1 MKHFSGIAH
10 GTAEFLQKNSL
21 CDRALFRR
29 FVDVFRTRPDSQ
41 DRAWRGEY
49 WGKMMRGAC
58 LVLAYTEDSE
68 LYDVLTETVCDIL
81 TTAEEDGR
89 VSSYTRE
96 TEFTGWDMWSRKY
109 VLLGLEYYLDVCR
122 DEALAARIVRFLSE
136 CADYILAHIGEGK
149 RDITE
154 TARHWYGMNSSS
166 ILEPI
171 VRLYRLTKEERY
183 LDFATYIVERGG
195 TNAIN
200 IFELAYVNKLLPY
213 QYGVS
218 KAYEMISCFEGLLD
232 YYYATGIEKHK
243 TAVIRFAEAL
253 LSSEIS
259 IIGSCGLTHE
269 LFDHTAARQTAKPT
283 GVMQETCVTVTLMK
297 FLSRML
303 ALTGEAK
310 YADAVERS
318 FYNAYLGALNTELT
332 ETAYMRN
339 RFPER
344 EVRST
349 ILPFDSYSP
358 LTPGRRGLGIG
369 GSLLLPNGSY
379 YGCCACIGAAGVGV
393 FLENAITVTGDT
405 VTVNFYE
412 NGTATLLCAGAEVTI
427 TVKTDYPID
436 GRVEIA
442 VLAERPTAFTLR
454 LRTPAFAD
462 GKGGYVTDTRV
473 WHRDSVMLSLAM
485 PLTVHR
491 PAVWDEDLVYTKVNW
506 GSPGKFCE
514 VEPVR
519 VTHTEEDDRYF
530 AVTRGPLTLAADS
543 RTGKPADSPHSPPKE
558 VELCEPRIAEGVS
571 CLLKL
576 SVTPEEGEPYCLVD
590 YASAGRDW
598 KALIAAW
605 LPTAE

>member
-1 MKHFSGIAH
+1 MKHFLGIAH
-10 GTAEFLQKNSL
+10 GTAEFLQRNFL
-21 CDRALFRR
+21 CDRALFSR
-29 FVDVFRTRPDSQ
+29 FTDVFRTRPDSR

-68 LYDVLTETVCDIL
+68 LYSVLTETVCDML

-89 VSSYTRE
+89 ISSYSRE
-96 TEFTGWDMWSRKY
+96 TEFSGWDMWSRKY

-122 DEALAARIVRFLSE
+122 DEALKARILHCLSG

-171 VRLYRLTKEERY
+171 VRLYRLTGETRY

-200 IFELAYVNKLLPY
+200 IFELAYENKLLPY

-218 KAYEMISCFEGLLD
+218 KAYEMISCFEGLLE

-259 IIGSCGLTHE
+259 IIGCSGLTHE
-269 LFDHTAARQTAKPT
+269 LFDHTAVRQTAKPT

-297 FLSRML
+297 FFSRML

-318 FYNAYLGALNTELT
+318 FYNAYLGALNTELV
-332 ETAYMRN
+332 ETSYMRD
-339 RFPER
+339 RFPDQ
-344 EVRST
+344 EVT
-349 ILPFDSYSP
+349 GTLLPFDSYSP

-369 GSLLLPNGSY
+369 GSLLLPDGSY

-412 NGTATLLCAGAEVTI
+412 SGTATLRCAGSEVTI
-427 TVKTDYPID
+427 GIKTEYPID
-436 GRVEIA
+436 GRVEIE
-442 VLAERPTAFTLR
+442 VKAEKPTAFTLR
-454 LRTPAFAD
+454 LRTPAFAGD
-462 GKGGYVTDTRV
+462 KEGYATYTRV
-473 WHRDSVMLSLAM
+473 WHRDSITLSLAM

-491 PAVWDEDLVYTKVNW
+491 PAVWDEDLIYTKVNW
-506 GSPGKFCE
+506 GSSQKFCE
-514 VEPVR
+514 VDPIR
-519 VTHTEEDDRYF
+519 VTHSEEDDRYF

-543 RTGKPADSPHSPPKE
+543 RTGKPADSLFSLPRSA
-558 VELCEPRIAEGVS
+558 ELCEPRITEGVS

-598 KALIAAW
+598 STLIAAW
-605 LPTAE
+605 LPTAK